1 MLLRPRLL
9 SLAVAA
15 SLALGTGAAVTSSPA
30 SAQTLP
36 PAGTVLSTTSL
47 PTSLWIPGT
56 RKAWK
61 LGYVSADAFG
71 HRSRVTGTVF
81 VPKGTP
87 PKGGWPVVSWA
98 HGTSGLADGCAPSR
112 VGPAEKARDFA
123 YLGTW
128 MQQGYAIVATDYA
141 GLGTA
146 GLPAY
151 LNGRSEAHNVV
162 DMVKAGR
169 SVASGTTD
177 ARNRLARKYVII
189 GQSQGGGAAIYT
201 ARYASAF
208 GGPSLDYRGAVGTG
222 TPANIEKAL
231 LPIGPKTPPAGL
243 APGVTSYIAYIFAS
257 LRHVHPELG
266 IDGILT
272 AEGKKYLRL
281 AEQMCVE
288 QFDAVLDGVNV
299 GDWFTAPVATL
310 PDFAQTLDDYMAM
323 PTSGFDHP
331 FFMANGAID
340 TDVPMAL
347 TAEYVAT
354 LVANGEPVTFKTYP
368 TDHNGTMQAS
378 LPDSVPFVASL
389 FR

>member
-128 MQQGYAIVATDYA
+128 MQPGLRDRRHRLR

-146 GLPAY
+146 GLPVPQRPQR
-151 LNGRSEAHNVV
+151 GAHVV

-169 SVASGTTD
+169 TSPGDERPPA
-177 ARNRLARKYVII
+177 LARKYVII

-201 ARYASAF
+201 ARYASAY

-231 LPIGPKTPPAGL
+231 LPSARRRRRPACR
-243 APGVTSYIAYIFAS
+243 PG
-257 LRHVHPELG
+257 
-266 IDGILT
+266 
-272 AEGKKYLRL
+272 
-281 AEQMCVE
+281 
-288 QFDAVLDGVNV
+288 
-299 GDWFTAPVATL
+299 
-310 PDFAQTLDDYMAM
+310 
-323 PTSGFDHP
+323 
-331 FFMANGAID
+331 
-340 TDVPMAL
+340 
-347 TAEYVAT
+347 
-354 LVANGEPVTFKTYP
+354 
-368 TDHNGTMQAS
+368 
-378 LPDSVPFVASL
+378 
-389 FR
+389 